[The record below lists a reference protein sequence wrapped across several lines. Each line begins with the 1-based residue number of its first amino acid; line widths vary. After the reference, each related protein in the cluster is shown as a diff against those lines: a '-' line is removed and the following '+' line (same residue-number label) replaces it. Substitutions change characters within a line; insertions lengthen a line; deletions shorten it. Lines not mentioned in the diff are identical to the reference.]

1 MYKIYATFVQMQEKE
16 EHGTGSPEVC
26 VTGREG
32 FLWRRVV
39 FRADSG
45 ESSRPRVSDSERSA
59 LDGATM
65 FLSPLTKAQE
75 TSSQRSWRDKCL
87 KTRRKAL

>member
-1 MYKIYATFVQMQEKE
+1 MF
-16 EHGTGSPEVC
+16 
-26 VTGREG
+26 
-32 FLWRRVV
+32 RV
-39 FRADSG
+39 DSG

-75 TSSQRSWRDKCL
+75 TSWKSGLKGCEIRGGWGVAMKGWLRDTAWMLHTGTHKFCGYL
-87 KTRRKAL
+87 YNSIKPVKKIQH